1 MSFGTLAKFFSRIAL
16 SRRAAII
23 LTIAAISSC
32 IATYMVVTERS
43 TDTNTVYWLL
53 NLDLILLLMMGTLI
67 SHQVVKLWL
76 ERRKGQAGAKLHVRL
91 VLIFGALAA
100 APAILMAIFS
110 SLFLYFG
117 VHAWFNDRVST
128 AVYSSLEVAQAY
140 LKEHK
145 QVMRADVLA
154 MANDINRESVAL
166 RANKKAFNDYIQ
178 TQSRLRNL
186 PEAII
191 FTSRGKVEAKSD
203 MSFILDMDNIP
214 QEVFDEAQK
223 GEVTL
228 ITSGEGDRIRAL
240 MRLDRFLD
248 AYLYVGRLVD
258 ASVLEH
264 ISTAE
269 TAVKQYTDLE
279 SKKSQ
284 LQISIT
290 AMFVAVALILLLAAI
305 WFGLV
310 FAEQLVAPI
319 SALIRA
325 AEKARAGD
333 LGTQVEESNK
343 DDEISLLGKAFNR
356 MTTQIKEQRDKLIS
370 VNMILDE
377 RRRFTEAVLS
387 GASSGVVGIDVKG
400 VITLANVKAE
410 ELIKPEDEEESFVG
424 SKLEEFIPEVADL
437 IIKAHESPD
446 KPVSLQLEFSKEGA
460 PNKTL
465 SIYITAEQGGD
476 GSVATIDDITNLV
489 SAQRK
494 AAWADVARRIAHEI
508 KNPLTPIQLSAERL
522 KKKYLPQITD
532 DPKTFEECT
541 DAIVRQVGDI
551 GHMINEFSAYA
562 RMPVAIRRE
571 EDLVEVCNDTML
583 FQKNAHPEVDFE
595 FDSSEEK
602 IMANIDRSQITQ
614 VVNNL
619 IQNAMDSITERQ
631 KEKPYKGEIK
641 LNVEDKTKSVV
652 IVLEDN
658 GAGLLEDNKTKI
670 MEPYITSKKK
680 GSGLGL
686 AIVKK
691 IIEEHDG
698 SVVLDNS
705 VINDTVVGVKATII
719 LPKEV

>member
-1 MSFGTLAKFFSRIAL
+1 MSFSALASFFSRFAL
-16 SRRAAII
+16 SRRAAIV
-23 LTIAAISSC
+23 LSIAAVSSC
-32 IATYMVVTERS
+32 IATYMMVTERS
-43 TDTNTVYWLL
+43 TETDTIYWLL
-53 NLDLILLLMMGTLI
+53 NLDLVLLLVMGTLI
-67 SHQVVKLWL
+67 SYQVVKLWL

-91 VLIFGALAA
+91 VLIFGCLAA

-128 AVYSSLEVAQAY
+128 AVYESLEVAQAY

-178 TQSRLRNL
+178 TQSHLRNL

-191 FTSRGKVEAKSD
+191 FTSSGRVEAKSD

-214 QEVFDEAQK
+214 QGVFDEAQK
-223 GEVTL
+223 GEVAL
-228 ITSGEGDRIRAL
+228 ITSGESDRIRAL

-258 ASVLEH
+258 SNVLEH
-264 ISTAE
+264 INTTE
-269 TAVKQYTDLE
+269 KAVKEYTDLE

-319 SALIRA
+319 SALITA

-333 LGTQVEESNK
+333 WGTQVEESGK

-387 GASSGVVGIDVKG
+387 GASSGVLGIDVEG
-400 VITLANVKAE
+400 VITLANAKAE
-410 ELIKPEDEEESFVG
+410 ELLKSEEDEEIVG
-424 SKLEEFIPEVADL
+424 KELEDFIPEVDDL
-437 IIKAHESPD
+437 IAKTHEHPE
-446 KPVSLQLEFSKEGA
+446 KPASMQLDFSKDDA
-460 PNKTL
+460 PIKTVM
-465 SIYITAEQGGD
+465 IRITAEQGGD
-476 GSVATIDDITNLV
+476 GSVVTIDDISDLV
-489 SAQRK
+489 SAQRQ

-522 KKKYLPQITD
+522 KKKYLPQIKD
-532 DPKTFEECT
+532 DPETFEQCT

-551 GHMINEFSAYA
+551 GHMITEFSAYA
-562 RMPVAIRRE
+562 RMPVAIKRE
-571 EDLVEVCNDTML
+571 GDLAEVCKDTFL
-583 FQKNAHPEVDFE
+583 FQKGAHPEIEFE
-595 FDSSEEK
+595 FEAPEEE
-602 IMANIDRSQITQ
+602 ITVNFDRSQITQ

-619 IQNAMDSITERQ
+619 IQNSIESIGESQ
-631 KEKPYKGEIK
+631 KESADKGSIK
-641 LNVEDKTKSVV
+641 LSVEDKQKSVV
-652 IVLEDN
+652 ITLEDN
-658 GAGLLEDNKTKI
+658 GAGLLEDNRAKI